1 MTMQHSRDDQRGFID
16 NQRPESMGDCGI
28 QRTQYEH
35 ARNLYKPAFNGDAE
49 IYGVYL
55 DNDALSSAH

>member
-1 MTMQHSRDDQRGFID
+1 MTPQHSRDNQWGFNE

-35 ARNLYKPAFNGDAE
+35 ARKLYEPAFNCDAE

-55 DNDALSSAH
+55 DK

>member
-1 MTMQHSRDDQRGFID
+1 MTPQHSRDNQWGFNE
-16 NQRPESMGDCGI
+16 NQRPESMGDCDI

-35 ARNLYKPAFNGDAE
+35 ARKLYEPAFNCDAE

-55 DNDALSSAH
+55 DK